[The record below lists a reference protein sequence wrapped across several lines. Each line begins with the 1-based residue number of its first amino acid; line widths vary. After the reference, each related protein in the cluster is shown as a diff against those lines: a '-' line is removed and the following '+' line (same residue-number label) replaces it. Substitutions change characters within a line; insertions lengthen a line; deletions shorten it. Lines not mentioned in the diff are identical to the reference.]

1 MRVLHERAPR
11 APLRPPGLLARLRTP
26 ARGWRRPR
34 QQLERQRRCPRRT
47 RGCRWL
53 WSPLRPLHLPASS
66 AAQPFRRAQ
75 GAGRR
80 DSRTHSGG
88 APGARSRRVRLPPWT
103 ARLPPWSPGAGK
115 QLRAANQQLP
125 GCGGWGAPME
135 GVSAASPGSSFR
147 RGVGP
152 GNPRGRPGW
161 EQPTPSPP
169 LREGRGVG
177 GTCFSRSSGSV
188 RLRCVLRSPS
198 PLSPRPPL
206 LPLARA
212 SSPSPCGIL
221 HPGRGGRGGCRSED
235 AQGLSSSWT
244 RAAELNGRVPASECG
259 CRLWGRPAGAL
270 PELGCR

>member
-75 GAGRR
+75 GAG
-80 DSRTHSGG
+80 THGLTREG
-88 APGARSRRVRLPPWT
+88 LPE
-103 ARLPPWSPGAGK
+103 PGAGVCASHPGPLGSRLGARGLGRSSA
-115 QLRAANQQLP
+115 QPISNCLDAVGGVLRWRGSQLP
-125 GCGGWGAPME
+125 LPAP
-135 GVSAASPGSSFR
+135 VSGEELVPGTPEEDPGGSS
-147 RGVGP
+147 P
-152 GNPRGRPGW
+152 PRPHPCG
-161 EQPTPSPP
+161 
-169 LREGRGVG
+169 EGRGVG

-198 PLSPRPPL
+198 PLSPP
-206 LPLARA
+206 AA
-212 SSPSPCGIL
+212 MFPC
-221 HPGRGGRGGCRSED
+221 S
-235 AQGLSSSWT
+235 
-244 RAAELNGRVPASECG
+244 
-259 CRLWGRPAGAL
+259 
-270 PELGCR
+270 